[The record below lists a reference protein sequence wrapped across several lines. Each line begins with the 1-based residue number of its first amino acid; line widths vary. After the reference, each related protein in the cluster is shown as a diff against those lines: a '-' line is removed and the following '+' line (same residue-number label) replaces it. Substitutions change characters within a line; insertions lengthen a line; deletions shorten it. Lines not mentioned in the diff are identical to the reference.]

1 MVNGVGATPP
11 AFPIDAVYT
20 WADATSD
27 RDRELLAERLRG
39 AGRVPRAARSANRFR
54 DLGTLRWSVRALLR
68 FAPWVRTVHI
78 ATDGRRPPD
87 LPADP
92 RIRVVPHAAFFRNSV
107 DLPTFNWSSIEAN
120 LGFIPDLAEHFI
132 YLNDD
137 MFLGRPT
144 APALFFDGD
153 GTAICRV
160 DDPLPPRSLR
170 VRLQYWLQNDLRLG
184 TQVFSADLFQ
194 RSVGGARHHAAAK
207 NGALRRT
214 LHQASAARA
223 SVLRGLWNRPRIGPE
238 LARLSA
244 RPFRGRE
251 DLCPFTLMALIACH
265 EGLARVGPEVP
276 TAVCFLRDDNVDKN
290 APLRALL
297 DSRPALFCLNDDVR
311 ERGDLA
317 RARVGEFLAACFAD
331 GSHP

>member
-1 MVNGVGATPP
+1 MVNRLARSSRP
-11 AFPIDAVYT
+11 FPIDAVYT
-20 WADATSD
+20 WGDATSE
-27 RDRELLAERLRG
+27 RDRELLAERLRR
-39 AGRVPRAARSANRFR
+39 AGRVPRAARAASRFR

-87 LPADP
+87 LPDDP
-92 RIRVVPHAAFFRNSV
+92 RIRIVPHAAFFRNSA
-107 DLPTFNWSSIEAN
+107 DLPTFNSYAIEAN

-137 MFLGRPT
+137 MFLGQPA
-144 APALFFDGD
+144 APELFFDDD

-160 DDPLPPRSLR
+160 DDPLPPRSAW
-170 VRLQYWLQNDLRLG
+170 VRLRNWLLNDLRLG

-194 RSVGGARHHAAAK
+194 RSVGGARDHAAAAD
-207 NGALRRT
+207 GSLRRT
-214 LHQASAARA
+214 VHQASAARA
-223 SVLRGLWNRPRIGPE
+223 SVLRRLWDAPHIGPE
-238 LARLSA
+238 LARVSA

-251 DLCPFTLMALIACH
+251 DACPFTLMALLACH
-265 EGLARVGPEVP
+265 EGVARIGPGVSS
-276 TAVCFLRDDNVDKN
+276 AVCFLRDDNVERD
-290 APLRALL
+290 ALFRAWL
-297 DSRPALFCLNDDVR
+297 DDRPALFCVNDDVR

-331 GSHP
+331 GSRP